1 MLIRFWGARGSLAKP
16 GPTTLRYGGN
26 TSCVEVRTADGT
38 LIVLDCGTGAHELG
52 QSLEAGGL
60 PQRGHLLITHTHWDH
75 IQGFPFFAPLFG
87 PRNEWDIYAPG
98 GLGQELERTL
108 AGQMEYTYFP
118 VTLKQLGA
126 TIRYHDLVEGSFA
139 LAERLPPAHRKRWR
153 DERVSDRDG
162 TTTRD
167 ALDRRVL
174 DQLRED
180 LGDIAALREI
190 ISTFLERSPSTLT
203 ELREAAARGN
213 VAAVSAGAHAM
224 KGTSATLGALTLS
237 AQCAELERLAR
248 AGSLAEVVGQVSAI
262 EAEYGSVDHE
272 LRLEAGRE

>member
-1 MLIRFWGARGSLAKP
+1 
-16 GPTTLRYGGN
+16 
-26 TSCVEVRTADGT
+26 
-38 LIVLDCGTGAHELG
+38 
-52 QSLEAGGL
+52 
-60 PQRGHLLITHTHWDH
+60 
-75 IQGFPFFAPLFG
+75 
-87 PRNEWDIYAPG
+87 
-98 GLGQELERTL
+98 
-108 AGQMEYTYFP
+108 
-118 VTLKQLGA
+118 
-126 TIRYHDLVEGSFA
+126 
-139 LAERLPPAHRKRWR
+139 
-153 DERVSDRDG
+153 VSDRDG

-203 ELREAAARGN
+203 ELREAAARGD

-248 AGSLAEVVGQVSAI
+248 TGSLAEVVGQVPAI